1 MTETSNNYARVL
13 YELSV
18 RREAINET
26 RRILLE
32 VPQIEEAL
40 ESPVVPFREKERVID
55 RIFPDEMHNFLK
67 VVCRHQKIDKIEEI
81 LDAYDAYCIRQ
92 KGALQAVLTYV
103 TPPGKEQQEKI
114 EEFLKN
120 KFQVSEVLLETRE
133 DKSLL
138 GGFVLWAEGHEYD
151 WSLQGRYKKLR
162 QKLTRR

>member
-18 RREAINET
+18 RQEAVDET
-26 RRILLE
+26 RQILLE
-32 VPQIEEAL
+32 VPQIEGAL
-40 ESPVVPFREKERVID
+40 QSPVVPFQEKERVID
-55 RIFPDEMHNFLK
+55 RIFPDEMRNFLK
-67 VVCRHQKIDKIEEI
+67 VVCRHQKIDSIGEI
-81 LDAYDAYCIRQ
+81 LDAYDAYCIHQ
-92 KGALQAVLTYV
+92 KGALRAVLTYV
-103 TPPGKEQQEKI
+103 TPPAQEQMEKMK
-114 EEFLKN
+114 EFLKK
-120 KFQVSEVLLETRE
+120 KFHVSEVLLESKE

>member
-18 RREAINET
+18 RPDEVNET
-26 RRILLE
+26 RQIFSK

-40 ESPVVPFREKERVID
+40 QSPVVPFEEKERVID
-55 RIFPDEMHNFLK
+55 RIFPDGMRNFLK
-67 VVCRHQKIDKIEEI
+67 VVCRHQKIGRIEEI
-81 LDAYDAYCIRQ
+81 LDAYDVYCMKQ
-92 KGALQAVLTYV
+92 KDALRAVLRYV
-103 TPPGKEQQEKI
+103 TPPTGEQQEKI
-114 EEFLKN
+114 KAFLK
-120 KFQVSEVLLETRE
+120 KSFHVSEVLLESIE

-151 WSLQGRYKKLR
+151 WSLQGRYRKLR